1 MRREISIATSVS
13 FRHPKI
19 IIHFESNMHNS
30 CDIAKAEENSMANFL
45 PLSEAVAQNLKSGD
59 MVAFEG
65 FTHLIPHASAHEAI
79 RQNVKDLTLVRMT
92 PDVIYDQL
100 IGIGAVR
107 KLIFSYAGNPGVG
120 LLRRLRDA
128 VENGWPNRIEIE
140 EHSHAAMANAYE
152 AGAAG
157 LPFAMF
163 RGYKGA
169 ELARVNP
176 NIRTVT
182 CPFTGEELAAVP
194 AIRPDVTFIHA
205 QKADRKGNVLIE
217 GIVGV
222 QKEAVLAAKRA
233 VVTVEDLVDD
243 LHAHPNA
250 CVLPSWTVSAISV
263 VPGGAHPSYAHGY
276 YPRDNASYI
285 AWDKIAADR
294 ETFLDWMKQNVLDAS
309 PEDFAARTKHLR
321 SAA

>member
-1 MRREISIATSVS
+1 
-13 FRHPKI
+13 
-19 IIHFESNMHNS
+19 
-30 CDIAKAEENSMANFL
+30 MAQFMT
-45 PLSEAVAQNLKSGD
+45 LSEAVAQNLNSGD
-59 MVAFEG
+59 TAAFEG
-65 FTHLIPHASAHEAI
+65 FTHLIPHASAHEAL
-79 RQNVKDLTLVRMT
+79 RQGIKDLTLVRMT
-92 PDVIYDQL
+92 PDVVYDQL
-100 IGIGAVR
+100 IGMGAVK

-120 LLRRLRDA
+120 LLRRLRNS
-128 VENGWPNRIEIE
+128 VENGWPHAIEIE

-157 LPFAMF
+157 LPFAAF

-176 NIRTVT
+176 NIRSVT

-222 QKEAVLAAKRA
+222 QKEAVLAAKRS
-233 VVTVEDLVDD
+233 VVTVEEIVDD

-250 CVLPSWTVSAISV
+250 CVLPGWAVTAICL

-276 YPRDNASYI
+276 YSRDNASYI
-285 AWDKIAADR
+285 AWDKIAAERD
-294 ETFLDWMKQNVLDAS
+294 TFLAWMKDNVLDAR
-309 PEDFAARTKHLR
+309 PEDFADRIKHLR